1 MSRFR
6 YTRTLT
12 ALLSLSS
19 LIAAHTVTAAET
31 PYWYDVEVA
40 LIGYQDSQKIEHET
54 WPEVIVNDAP
64 ITNTPIT
71 EAPITEEESPQE
83 ESPWAWIDWWN
94 DKNAD
99 SNPQDSGPYNVQNI
113 KVTETSELAKPFSD
127 QGLAFENKM
136 ARLNRAKG
144 MSIVWSQKW
153 RQPIQAKKQA
163 TNSDNLIE
171 INFKAPLNLTDTINK
186 GKALDEVEISGHIYL
201 YRSRY
206 LHLVSE
212 LQVQHWRT
220 LSNNN
225 SLGKDFASP
234 HSGQTLGQNIIPSSS
249 SSPLTAIDTIP
260 LRAAHVNHSRRMRSN
275 ELHYI
280 DHPMLGILVR
290 VTPVNYEVELP
301 KPIKSTEEAKAL

>member
-6 YTRTLT
+6 YTPALT
-12 ALLSLSS
+12 VMLSLSC
-19 LIAAHTVTAAET
+19 LITATSAHAET

-40 LIGYQDSQKIEHET
+40 LIGYQDSQKIDHEI
-54 WPEVIVNDAP
+54 WPEVIVSDAP
-64 ITNTPIT
+64 ITDASTT
-71 EAPITEEESPQE
+71 EGEPSQEEEL
-83 ESPWAWIDWWN
+83 PWAWIDWWN
-94 DKNAD
+94 DKD
-99 SNPQDSGPYNVQNI
+99 SAGGPYNVQNT
-113 KVTETSELAKPFSD
+113 KPTETSELAKPFSD
-127 QGLAFENKM
+127 QGLAFEDKM
-136 ARLNRAKG
+136 TRLNRAKG

-163 TNSDNLIE
+163 TSSDNLIE

-186 GKALDEVEISGHIYL
+186 GNALDEVEISGHIYL

-206 LHLVSE
+206 LHLVSD

-225 SLGKDFASP
+225 SLSKGFTSP
-234 HSGQTLGQNIIPSSS
+234 HSGQALGQNIIPSSS
-249 SSPLTAIDTIP
+249 SSPLTAIDKIP
-260 LRAAHVNHSRRMRSN
+260 LRAAHVDQSRRMRSN

-290 VTPVNYEVELP
+290 VTPVNYEVDLP
-301 KPIKSTEEAKAL
+301 KAAEEAL